1 MYKCVNPYFMMPLSQ
16 EEVSMTYPKEAKVFV
31 HVVQA
36 GPAR

>member
-1 MYKCVNPYFMMPLSQ
+1 MNKCVNPYPISRGS
-16 EEVSMTYPKEAKVFV
+16 SMACSKEAKVFV